1 MHEERLE
8 FLNGQKE
15 TIIAVL
21 HSPSSPCGKAVIV
34 CHGLGGDKD
43 KCWIKDMCNSLA
55 SDGIAGVR
63 IDFSGNGESGGR
75 FEDMTYGK
83 LASEL
88 KSLIDLLTKKG
99 YNSLGLV
106 GHSMGGAIVIIAGV
120 ADNRVK
126 AVVNI
131 SGVAY
136 PALEEHVVF
145 VRKHFETAFEKPKPS
160 DRFIA
165 ELQNVD
171 VLEAAKNLH
180 APLLTIHGDAD
191 QVVPLNEGEAINEAA
206 NEPKK
211 MVILFGCGHRLSQD
225 QEMACE
231 CIELSKEW
239 MQKHL

>member
-8 FLNGQKE
+8 FFNLSREKIVAMIHQMARP
-15 TIIAVL
+15 T
-21 HSPSSPCGKAVIV
+21 SKAVIV
-34 CHGLGGDKD
+34 CHGFGGDKE

-63 IDFSGNGESGGR
+63 IDFSGNGESGGK

-83 LASEL
+83 LADEL
-88 KSLIDLLTKKG
+88 KTLIDFLNKKG
-99 YNSLGLV
+99 YGSIGLV
-106 GHSMGGAIVIIAGV
+106 GHSMGGAIVIMAG
-120 ADNRVK
+120 ATDKRVK

-131 SGVAY
+131 AGVAY

-145 VRKHFETAFEKPKPS
+145 VRRHFETTFEKPKPS
-160 DRFIA
+160 DWFIS
-165 ELQNVD
+165 ELQKVD
-171 VLEAAKNLH
+171 VIGAAKDLH
-180 APLLTIHGDAD
+180 APLLTIHGDSD

-225 QEMACE
+225 QELANE

-239 MQKHL
+239 MLKYL